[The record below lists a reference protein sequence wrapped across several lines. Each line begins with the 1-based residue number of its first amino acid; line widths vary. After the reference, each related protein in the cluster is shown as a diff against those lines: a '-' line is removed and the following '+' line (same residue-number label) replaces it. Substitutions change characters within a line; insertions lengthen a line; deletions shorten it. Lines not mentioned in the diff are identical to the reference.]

1 MRNRC
6 RTARGTFAGA
16 RIENACVTIG
26 RSLSGKCI
34 NNFASSF
41 AHASASTAFGV
52 DGAVA
57 GARAGA
63 AELVAAV
70 SAGGH
75 AGSALQVAAGAA
87 GAAAVEPRVRSPRV
101 VVPGGVPGRVSVAAA
116 VAISAGGAARA
127 VAAAGLAVAVALR
140 RARGTAL
147 RGRCLAARDRGLD
160 LDALAEHVVVPVL
173 QHDARGVLAL
183 KRDESEPAR
192 LVVVRVAHHQH
203 LDDRAELR
211 EEVANDA

>member
-1 MRNRC
+1 MLGP
-6 RTARGTFAGA
+6 AVRG
-16 RIENACVTIG
+16 
-26 RSLSGKCI
+26 
-34 NNFASSF
+34 
-41 AHASASTAFGV
+41 
-52 DGAVA
+52 VA

-116 VAISAGGAARA
+116 VAVPAGGAARA

-140 RARGTAL
+140 RARGAAL
-147 RGRCLAARDRGLD
+147 GGRRLAARDRGLD

-211 EEVANDA
+211 EEVANDAWGRERGWGHGSAMGFAGGS